1 MLTFLSPIST
11 DSHSKAKSGLS
22 PDCIKI
28 CVYAKDKFKQMCH
41 QMEAG
46 EITKINFYMIS
57 KHSKHIAELSAV
69 LGTDHGMFMRIK
81 QDREIQFEQFQ
92 SFSEHFE
99 VLKEN
104 LSNSCDFEGMWH
116 FV

>member
-1 MLTFLSPIST
+1 
-11 DSHSKAKSGLS
+11 
-22 PDCIKI
+22 
-28 CVYAKDKFKQMCH
+28 MCY
-41 QMEAG
+41 QVESG

-57 KHSKHIAELSAV
+57 KHLIRIAGLLAV
-69 LGTDHGMFMRIK
+69 LGTDNGTFMRIK
-81 QDREIQFEQFQ
+81 QDREIQFERFQ
-92 SFSEHFE
+92 SFSKHFE